1 MKYLI
6 ENETGHAVWKGEQ
19 SPELFDDRVVCGD
32 EIFLCFN
39 SENSTVFEFDDLH
52 DFVQR
57 KYEKVGSLLAI
68 SDDWVEPDNS
78 EYIAKRKAEIWEEIK
93 LYRDHLVQT
102 GGYKVGA
109 HWYHSDTFSR
119 TQQIALIVMG
129 ASIPA
134 GIMWKTLDNGY
145 VPMTQALAQQIF
157 AAGAA
162 QDTALFA
169 KAAEH
174 KESLDL
180 SSDPDSYNWKAGW
193 PETYQGV

>member
-32 EIFLCFN
+32 ETFLCFN
-39 SENSTVFEFDDLH
+39 SENSTVFEFDDLP

-57 KYEKVGSLLAI
+57 KYEKVGSLLVI

-78 EYIAKRKAEIWEEIK
+78 EYIAKRKSEIWEEIK
-93 LYRDHLVQT
+93 KYRDHLIQT

-119 TQQIALIVMG
+119 TQQIALVIMG
-129 ASIPA
+129 AGMPP

-145 VPMTQALAQQIF
+145 VPMTQTLAQQIF

-162 QDTALFA
+162 QDATLFA

-174 KESLDL
+174 KAAIDA
-180 SSDPDSYNWKAGW
+180 SSTPDSYDWKTGW
-193 PETYQGV
+193 PETYQGS

>member
-32 EIFLCFN
+32 ETFLCFN
-39 SENSTVFEFDDLH
+39 SENSTVFEFDDLP

-57 KYEKVGSLLAI
+57 KYEKVGSLLVI

-78 EYIAKRKAEIWEEIK
+78 GYIAKRKAEIWEEIK
-93 LYRDHLVQT
+93 KYRDHLVQT

-119 TQQIALIVMG
+119 TQQIALVVMG

-162 QDTALFA
+162 QDAALFA

-180 SSDPDSYNWKAGW
+180 SSDPDSYNWRAGW
-193 PETYQGV
+193 PETYQGA

>member
-6 ENETGHAVWKGEQ
+6 EKETGHAVWKGEQ

-32 EIFLCFN
+32 ETFLCFN
-39 SENSTVFEFDDLH
+39 SENSTVFEFDDLP

-57 KYEKVGSLLAI
+57 KYEKIGSLLVI

-78 EYIAKRKAEIWEEIK
+78 EYIAKRKAEIWEDIK
-93 LYRDHLVQT
+93 KYRDHLVQT

-119 TQQIALIVMG
+119 TQQMSLVMMG
-129 ASIPA
+129 ANMPA
-134 GIMWKTLDNGY
+134 GIQWKTMDNGY
-145 VPMTQALAQQIF
+145 VLMTPTLAGQIF
-157 AAGAA
+157 GAA
-162 QDTALFA
+162 AASDKAMFS

-174 KESLDL
+174 KEALDL
-180 SSDPDSYNWKAGW
+180 SIDPDSYNWKTGW
-193 PETYQGV
+193 PVTYQGE